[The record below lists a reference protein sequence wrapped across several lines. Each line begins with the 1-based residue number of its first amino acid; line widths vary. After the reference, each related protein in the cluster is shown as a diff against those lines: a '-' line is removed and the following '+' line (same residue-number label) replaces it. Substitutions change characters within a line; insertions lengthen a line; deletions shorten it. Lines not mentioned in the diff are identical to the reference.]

1 MDLLVSTSNKLLVR
15 RIQKGI
21 VIDHITPCKGILVL
35 NFLNPDPEARV
46 VLVKNVESSKYGKKD
61 LIKIEGEYLTS
72 SQIDILALISP
83 TSTVNVI
90 DEWQVKEKKRVK
102 PPKELL
108 GVIDCR
114 NPACTSKGRNSRFIV
129 NVKEPIEHS
138 YFECKACSSRIFYQ
152 DAIDEIIRKASS
164 GVLVSR
170 KRIEREFLNLLLKKG
185 ALRLGGPFKLKSG
198 RMSPYFINLGVLN
211 DGESLSKLR
220 WILAGFTAILLNE
233 GLIHDFEFIFGP
245 SYKGINLAA
254 LTCEGLNEFFRLN
267 KRYLYDRK
275 EIKGYGDLAMDRQIV
290 GGEFFR
296 PGQRILIVDDTIT
309 TGQTKIKSI
318 EKLRTLGEHKVVGVI
333 VGVDRQEVADDGKGA
348 VQYLEDLLGVK
359 VYPILTA
366 KTIYSLIKDE
376 LSEDDRSAWKEY
388 YDKYGVVKL
397 EDG

>member
-1 MDLLVSTSNKLLVR
+1 MSTSDKLLVR

-35 NFLNPDPEARV
+35 NFLNPDPEARI
-46 VLVKNVESSKYGKKD
+46 VLVKNVESSKYGRKD

-90 DEWQVKEKKRVK
+90 DGWRVKEKKRVK

-129 NVKEPIEHS
+129 NVKEPIEYS
-138 YFECKACSSRIFYQ
+138 FFECGVCGSKIFYQ

-170 KRIEREFLNLLLKKG
+170 KRIEKEFLNLLLKKG

-198 RMSPYFINLGVLN
+198 RMSPYFINLGILN
-211 DGESLSKLR
+211 DGESLSRLR

-233 GLIHDFEFIFGP
+233 GLIEDFEFIFGP

-254 LTCEGLNEFFRLN
+254 LTCEGLNEFFGLN

-275 EIKGYGDLAMDRQIV
+275 EAKGYGDLAMDRQIV
-290 GGEFFR
+290 GAEFFR

-318 EKLRTLGEHKVVGVI
+318 EKLRTLGEHRVVGIV
-333 VGVDRQEVADDGKGA
+333 VGVDRQEVADEGKGA
-348 VQYLEDLLGVK
+348 VQYLEELLGVK

-376 LSEDDRSAWKEY
+376 LTEEDRSAWKEY
-388 YDKYGVVKL
+388 YDRYGVVKL

>member
-1 MDLLVSTSNKLLVR
+1 MSTSNKLLVR

-83 TSTVNVI
+83 TSTVNVV
-90 DEWQVKEKKRVK
+90 DEWEVKEKKRVK

-108 GVIDCR
+108 AVIDCK
-114 NPACTSKGRNSRFIV
+114 NPACPSKGRNSKFIV

-138 YFECKACSSRIFYQ
+138 YFECKVCGSRTFYQ
-152 DAIDEIIRKASS
+152 DAINEIIKKASS

-170 KRIEREFLNLLLKKG
+170 KKIEKEFLNLLLGKG

-198 RMSPYFINLGVLN
+198 RMSPYFINLGALN

-233 GLIHDFEFIFGP
+233 RLIEDFDFIFGP

-254 LTCEGLNEFFRLN
+254 LACEGLNEFFGTN

-275 EIKGYGDLAMDRQIV
+275 EVKGYGDVAMDREIV
-290 GGEFFR
+290 GAEFFR
-296 PGQRILIVDDTIT
+296 PGQKILIVDDTIT

-318 EKLRTLGEHKVVGVI
+318 EKLRTLGEHKVVGVV
-333 VGVDRQEVADDGKGA
+333 VGVDRQEIADDGKSA
-348 VQYLEDLLGVK
+348 VQHLEDSLGVK

-366 KTIYSLIKDE
+366 KTIYSLIKDG
-376 LSEDDRSAWKEY
+376 LSEEDRSAWKEY
-388 YDKYGVVKL
+388 YDKYGVVRL
-397 EDG
+397 ENG